1 MIASVVG
8 SALHASAAAATLLTA
23 PLAPQAVL
31 AHYHTALAALREPS
45 TFTVEYTL
53 EQTGARALEQ
63 THRIFRRGNDE
74 RDEIIA
80 VNGTHATNPTI
91 RIFRGTPYHYRVA
104 RLAPAA
110 AAYTFTYLSAN
121 RSGRHLE
128 YVFNLAPKGPSGDF
142 TLTRVSI
149 DGLTFLP
156 TMVAFRTSGS
166 AGKGAVTF
174 GKVGAH
180 WVATGA
186 SASAR
191 VKGGTANERLTFSNW
206 RFPASLP
213 SSTFAVAR
221 PLPQT
226 PAAPG

>member
-8 SALHASAAAATLLTA
+8 SALHAGAAAATLISA

-31 AHYHTALAALREPS
+31 SHYHTALAALREPS

-53 EQTGARALEQ
+53 EQTGARALDQ

-80 VNGTHATNPTI
+80 VNGTRATAPAI

-110 AAYTFTYLSAN
+110 AAYTFTYLGAN

-128 YVFNLAPKGPSGDF
+128 YVFKLTPKGSSGDF

-149 DGLTFLP
+149 DGLSFLP
-156 TMVAFRTSGS
+156 TMIAFRTSGN
-166 AGKGAVTF
+166 AGKGTVSF
-174 GKVGAH
+174 GKVGPY
-180 WVATGA
+180 WVVTGA

-191 VKGGTANERLTFSNW
+191 VQRGTTNERLAFANW

-213 SSTFAVAR
+213 PSTFAVAR
-221 PLPQT
+221 PLPLT
-226 PAAPG
+226 LTAPG